1 MNVSLPV
8 RQAILD
14 RRTYEPPGE
23 GRGDKLRLDFNEN
36 TAGCSPAVRR
46 ALGKLTPQMLSMYP
60 EYDRSTR
67 RLARHFHVKPD
78 QLLLTNGG
86 DDALRLFFDAFVD
99 AGTTA
104 VIIEPTFPMYR
115 YWGEVAGAKLEVQRY
130 TANMEFPLAG
140 VLSSLAAKPRV
151 LFICNPN
158 NPTGT
163 LVAANTIE
171 KVLQASTHTAV
182 VLDEAYAEFSG
193 VSVIP
198 LIRQYPHL
206 FVARTFSKAA
216 GLAGLRLGAVIA
228 HADSLNILRRATAP
242 FPVNVAA
249 LAAAEAAVSDPQTMK
264 RYVKNILRTRAWF
277 ERELH
282 KLDVKTWPSAANFLL
297 ADFGPRGSEMCA
309 ELQAKHGVLLRDRS
323 KDIGPGIIRVS
334 IGTQK
339 EMERLRKLVAATLRR
354 RTSAH
359 AAWANAPARIRP

>member
-1 MNVSLPV
+1 MNSNLPT

-23 GRGDKLRLDFNEN
+23 GRADKLRLDFNEN
-36 TAGCSPAVRR
+36 TSGCSPKVQR
-46 ALGKLTPQMLSMYP
+46 ALAKLTPKLLSMYP
-60 EYDRSTR
+60 EYERGTR
-67 RLARHFHVKPD
+67 RLARHFQVAPEE
-78 QLLLTNGG
+78 LLLTNGG

-99 AGTTA
+99 ARTAA

-115 YWGEVAGAKLEVQRY
+115 YWGEVCGAQLEVHRY
-130 TANMEFPLAG
+130 GSNMEFPTDA
-140 VLSSLAAKPRV
+140 VVQSLAAKPRV

-163 LVAANTIE
+163 VIPVATIE
-171 KVLQASTHTAV
+171 KILQAATHTAV

-193 VSVIP
+193 VTVVP
-198 LIRQYPHL
+198 LIHKFPHL

-228 HADSLNILRRATAP
+228 QADSLNILRRATAP

-277 ERELH
+277 EKELH
-282 KLDVKTWPSAANFLL
+282 KLNVKTWPSAGNFLL
-297 ADFGPRGSEMCA
+297 ADFGPTGSAMA
-309 ELQAKHGVLLRDRS
+309 ADLQTKHGILLRDRS
-323 KDIGPGIIRVS
+323 KDIGSGLIRVS
-334 IGTQK
+334 IGTEK
-339 EMERLRKLVAATLRR
+339 EMQRLLKLIQRYRQTGAK
-354 RTSAH
+354 S
-359 AAWANAPARIRP
+359 